1 MLLTRRPGP
10 NLVLVVHF
18 QPLAV
23 GVPVT
28 NPDFTIVP
36 GASRLVP
43 EWLQI
48 VGFDILDISCEPGRF
63 FCFFFFCVR

>member
-48 VGFDILDISCEPGRF
+48 VGFDMS
-63 FCFFFFCVR
+63 